1 MPLDLNEMDNVERL
15 KEGAETI
22 LSGAG
27 TLETLEQ
34 MQERVRQIAAGNS
47 VPWHLSEKQVN
58 LELFEVMRKVWNF
71 SLGLEKTTKKS
82 ERGEYL
88 GRLRYFCVGIVLY
101 LVVERGVNET
111 PEGEREE
118 PLLEVEEDVV
128 SENKLKTLSMSQLL
142 KMALN
147 SGKVCLD
154 YVPDVEMAQSCFQI
168 FNEHYGAVRRV
179 EILSGDS
186 AFPPWLVPQTI
197 PFFPHPSDSRSKQ
210 G

>member
-1 MPLDLNEMDNVERL
+1 MDNVARL

-27 TLETLEQ
+27 TIETLDQ

-58 LELFEVMRKVWNF
+58 LELFEVMRKVWNY
-71 SLGLEKTTKKS
+71 SLALEKTKKT

-101 LVVERGVNET
+101 LVVERGVNEAS
-111 PEGEREE
+111 EGEREE
-118 PLLEVEEDVV
+118 PVLEVEEDIV
-128 SENKLKTLSMSQLL
+128 SENRLKALSMFQLL

-154 YVPDVEMAQSCFQI
+154 CVPDLEMAQSCFQI
-168 FNEHYGAVRRV
+168 FNEHYGAVGGFW
-179 EILSGDS
+179 S
-186 AFPPWLVPQTI
+186 
-197 PFFPHPSDSRSKQ
+197 
-210 G
+210 